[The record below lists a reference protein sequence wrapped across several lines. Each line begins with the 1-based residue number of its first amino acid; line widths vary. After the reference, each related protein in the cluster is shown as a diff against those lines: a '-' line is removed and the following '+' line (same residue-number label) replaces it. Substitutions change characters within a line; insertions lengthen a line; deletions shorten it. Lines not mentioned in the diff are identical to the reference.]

1 MKYLEERIV
10 KILMLGSIG
19 IVGFFVLS
27 VLYTIFRRGL
37 PVLSW
42 EMVSQLPSG
51 GFYLGGKGGF
61 LNAIV
66 GSLYI
71 VGGSTLLG
79 LLISL
84 PVVFY
89 MNVYLKPNSKFG
101 YIARLAYDT
110 LFGIPSIV
118 YGSFAFTL
126 MVWLGIRA
134 SLGGGILV
142 TTLLIVPILIRSMD
156 EVAKTIP
163 QEILDSSYSLG
174 ATRIETIGVV
184 LRQIAAA
191 SLPLSV
197 FFQLSAPQE
206 DVQNRAYAAAVVLTI
221 IVLVLSFGGRFIMS
235 HFSKNKI

>member
-10 KILMLGSIG
+10 KLLMLGSIG

-27 VLYTIFRRGL
+27 VLWTIFRRGF

-118 YGSFAFTL
+118 YGSFAFTV

-134 SLGGGILV
+134 SLGGGISSPPCSSFRYSSV
-142 TTLLIVPILIRSMD
+142 RWTKWRRRFHRRYS
-156 EVAKTIP
+156 IP
-163 QEILDSSYSLG
+163 PTVWEPRG
-174 ATRIETIGVV
+174 
-184 LRQIAAA
+184 
-191 SLPLSV
+191 
-197 FFQLSAPQE
+197 
-206 DVQNRAYAAAVVLTI
+206 
-221 IVLVLSFGGRFIMS
+221 
-235 HFSKNKI
+235 

>member
-19 IVGFFVLS
+19 IVGFFELS
-27 VLYTIFRRGL
+27 VLWPIFKRGF

-84 PVVFY
+84 PVVLY
-89 MNVYLKPNSKFG
+89 ECISQAQLE
-101 YIARLAYDT
+101 IR
-110 LFGIPSIV
+110 IHRPS
-118 YGSFAFTL
+118 GL
-126 MVWLGIRA
+126 
-134 SLGGGILV
+134 
-142 TTLLIVPILIRSMD
+142 
-156 EVAKTIP
+156 
-163 QEILDSSYSLG
+163 
-174 ATRIETIGVV
+174 
-184 LRQIAAA
+184 
-191 SLPLSV
+191 
-197 FFQLSAPQE
+197 
-206 DVQNRAYAAAVVLTI
+206 
-221 IVLVLSFGGRFIMS
+221 
-235 HFSKNKI
+235 

>member
-10 KILMLGSIG
+10 KLLMLGSIG

-27 VLYTIFRRGL
+27 VLWTIFKRGL

-118 YGSFAFTL
+118 YGSFAFTV
-126 MVWLGIRA
+126 MVWLGIIGRRYSRHHPA
-134 SLGGGILV
+134 H
-142 TTLLIVPILIRSMD
+142 RSD
-156 EVAKTIP
+156 THPFDGRSGED
-163 QEILDSSYSLG
+163 DSAG
-174 ATRIETIGVV
+174 DT
-184 LRQIAAA
+184 
-191 SLPLSV
+191 
-197 FFQLSAPQE
+197 
-206 DVQNRAYAAAVVLTI
+206 
-221 IVLVLSFGGRFIMS
+221 RFILQSGCHEDRNYRCGTETDSAS
-235 HFSKNKI
+235 HCYRHLIKYR

>member
-27 VLYTIFRRGL
+27 VLYTIFKRGL

-51 GFYLGGKGGF
+51 GFYLGSEGGF

-79 LLISL
+79 LIISL

-89 MNVYLKPNSKFG
+89 MNVYLKPNSRFG
-101 YIARLAYDT
+101 YVARLAYDT

-118 YGSFAFTL
+118 YGSFAFTV

-184 LRQIAAA
+184 LRQIADCHIT
-191 SLPLSV
+191 LKRILSV
-197 FFQLSAPQE
+197 ECPAGGCTEQGVCRSRSTHHHRFDIEFRWPFHHE
-206 DVQNRAYAAAVVLTI
+206 
-221 IVLVLSFGGRFIMS
+221 SFL
-235 HFSKNKI
+235 KE